1 MRAEGRSAASYELG
15 GAVLA
20 SASLNFFNPA
30 DLKLWHDLF

>member
-15 GAVLA
+15 GTVA

-30 DLKLWHDLF
+30 DLKLWHRLF